1 MHRTTIN
8 LPESI
13 VQRAKIKA
21 LRENATV
28 SQVLRDLLAGWVAGD
43 ISLDSEQS
51 AWQKKVA
58 LARAARGMWADR
70 DTDDFLATSRA
81 GLTQREAGDYSEIP
95 LRRTTSAGSC

>member
-1 MHRTTIN
+1 MHRTTIH

-13 VQRAKIKA
+13 VRRAKIKA

-28 SQVLRDLLAGWVAGD
+28 SQVLHDLLAGWVAGD
-43 ISLDSEQS
+43 ISLESEQGV
-51 AWQKKVA
+51 WQKRVA

-81 GLTQREAGDYSEIP
+81 GLTKRDEE
-95 LRRTTSAGSC
+95 LVSARLDV